1 MAQPVAS
8 HLWCSKFKL
17 YFKMSL
23 GAMKFSLIETKAN
36 KQNQQKGTLEDLFI
50 PFLNNFFPKVIL
62 PQ

>member
-1 MAQPVAS
+1 
-8 HLWCSKFKL
+8 
-17 YFKMSL
+17 MSL